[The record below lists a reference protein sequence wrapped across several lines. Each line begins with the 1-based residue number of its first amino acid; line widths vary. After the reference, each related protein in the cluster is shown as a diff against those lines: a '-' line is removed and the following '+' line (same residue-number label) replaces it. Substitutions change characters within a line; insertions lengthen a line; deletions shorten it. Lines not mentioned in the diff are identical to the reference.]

1 MASKP
6 VSGAAF
12 AKGLRPGLYA
22 ITDSQWLPDDMQ
34 LLHGVAAAI
43 RGGAVLVQYRE
54 KHLDADSKH
63 RQASAL
69 ARLCHQQGVPL
80 IINDDPQLARQCG
93 ADGVHIG
100 QTDGSVEI
108 ARGLLGRD
116 AIIGVTCHGDL
127 ELAQMA
133 ASRGADYLAFGRFFK
148 SGTKPGAPPARHSI
162 LGEAA
167 TLGLPRTAIGGITL
181 ENGAP
186 LIRAGADL
194 LAVIGGLFDGGPEH
208 IEARARAFT
217 RLFAEHH
224 PLFKL

>member
-1 MASKP
+1 MTST
-6 VSGAAF
+6 AF

-22 ITDSQWLPDDMQ
+22 ITDSHWLPDDEQ
-34 LLHGVAAAI
+34 LLQGVAAAI
-43 RGGAVLVQYRE
+43 RGGAALVQYRE
-54 KHLDADSKH
+54 KHLDRAGKL

-69 ARLCHQQGVPL
+69 AELCHQQGIPL
-80 IINDDPQLARQCG
+80 IINDDPLLARECG

-100 QTDGSVEI
+100 QTDGSAAT
-108 ARGLLGRD
+108 ARVLLGKE

-127 ELAQMA
+127 ELARA
-133 ASRGADYLAFGRFFK
+133 AQAESADYLAFGRFFS
-148 SGTKPGAPPARHSI
+148 SGTKPGAPPANPGV

-167 TLGLPRTAIGGITL
+167 ELGLPRTAIGGITI
-181 ENGAP
+181 ENGAS

-194 LAVIGGLFDGGPEH
+194 LAVIGGLFAGGPEQ